1 MSSHDNNFYVFHYTR
16 KSVNDCCSA
25 MDAGYPESDAE
36 RGDQCVRQCQWCC
49 WGPIF
54 VIDIL
59 TLPYRGIKH
68 LVKKCKG
75 SKKSKNS
82 KKSKKN

>member
-1 MSSHDNNFYVFHYTR
+1 MSSHDNNFYIFHYTR

-54 VIDIL
+54 VVDIV
-59 TLPYRGIKH
+59 TLPFRGIIH

-75 SKKSKNS
+75 SKKN
-82 KKSKKN
+82 KKSKKNKN

>member
-1 MSSHDNNFYVFHYTR
+1 MSHDNKNFHIFHYTR
-16 KSVNDCCSA
+16 KSMIDCCSA

-54 VIDIL
+54 VIDII

-68 LVKKCKG
+68 LVSKCK
-75 SKKSKNS
+75 SKS
-82 KKSKKN
+82 KKSKKHKKN